1 MEILWLSYSIAG
13 LGLGIVLV
21 IFMIVA
27 PTILLKQVIKKSEN
41 NQNAKNPSDL

>member
-1 MEILWLSYSIAG
+1 MLELLNSWIGIV
-13 LGLGIVLV
+13 GIVLV

-27 PTILLKQVIKKSEN
+27 PTVHLKHVIKKSEN

>member
-1 MEILWLSYSIAG
+1 MVELFNSWIRIVG
-13 LGLGIVLV
+13 VVLV

-27 PTILLKQVIKKSEN
+27 PTVLLKHVIKKSEN